1 MLLLLYFDSCYLFLP
16 FFIWG
21 CCFSNINVSK
31 RVSSIQLVVTWCTLQ
46 QHSSM
51 HLTTSRMT
59 STGMLESL
67 SSIFLSLTWSW
78 WKLVHYYL
86 TLLYPDY
93 LQVYCWLWLDYW
105 AQLCHLWTH
114 AQWCICHRVWRG
126 NKFEL
131 ETLWSSFICI
141 MHGRASEN
149 ESNWHVISG
158 TKKTNS
164 TISSYF

>member
-1 MLLLLYFDSCYLFLP
+1 MGWCRGSTFSTLYKWEYRKTKGICVLLLLYFDWCFLFLP

-46 QHSSM
+46 QHLSM
-51 HLTTSRMT
+51 HLTTSRLT

-93 LQVYCWLWLDYW
+93 RCTADCGWITGHSYVTYGPMLNGASVIVYEGVINFNLKHGDN
-105 AQLCHLWTH
+105 HLY
-114 AQWCICHRVWRG
+114 A
-126 NKFEL
+126 
-131 ETLWSSFICI
+131 
-141 MHGRASEN
+141 
-149 ESNWHVISG
+149 
-158 TKKTNS
+158 
-164 TISSYF
+164 